1 MRAHADPGALPCF
14 PMPKKKTPDP
24 RRPSKARFTPRVR
37 VYIGFRVYD
46 PVLKKARAVRGCT
59 IRAEGWDPYALHRY
73 IVLAL
78 TGGKRQP
85 AAPYPPEGDSTT

>member
-1 MRAHADPGALPCF
+1 MPRKT
-14 PMPKKKTPDP
+14 PKKKTPSDP
-24 RRPSKARFTPRVR
+24 RRPSASRFVRRQR

-46 PVLKKARAVRGCT
+46 AQLKKARHVRGCT

-85 AAPYPPEGDSTT
+85 AAPYPPAEGTPDEND